1 VTDIDMV
8 VYQAA
13 TSNLV
18 GQSAGGDAQEAV
30 TVTAAGSYDVYA
42 VQFALDPGVTEQDV
56 KVNALVVGPATA
68 GNLTASPAS
77 QSVALGGPAT
87 VTVAWSGLTAGTH
100 YLGLIEYGNGTGAVG
115 RTIVA
120 VDA

>member
-1 VTDIDMV
+1 M
-8 VYQAA
+8 QRP
-13 TSNLV
+13 
-18 GQSAGGDAQEAV
+18 GGLHPEAV
-30 TVTAAGSYDVYA
+30 LTGPNGRADIGPVELNVPGGSARLSLGYE
-42 VQFALDPGVTEQDV
+42 PTEQDV
-56 KVNALVVGPATA
+56 KVNALVVGPAAA